1 MGFEGVNVV
10 IYGGSGAIGG
20 AAARAFGAAGA
31 HVCLVARGTARLDR
45 VAADVAAAGG
55 SCETASLDVLDGAG
69 VAAHAAQFAGRRGG
83 LDVVL
88 NAVSF
93 MHDQGVLLPDLSLDA
108 FKKPI
113 DQFLGALFNTTKAVA
128 PHMGRERSGVI
139 LTLSTPA
146 ARSAPPGHL
155 GYGVTCAGTEAFSRL
170 LAEEL
175 ASANIRVVCIRSHA
189 ISNAPEAGSYTRR
202 LFEPKA
208 RSMGVTVEQWLQGA
222 AAGTLRQKLPTL
234 EEVAGMCVFLASPQA
249 DSLTGVVL
257 NMTAGAVPD

>member
-1 MGFEGVNVV
+1 MGYGGGNVI

-20 AAARAFGAAGA
+20 AAARAFAAAGA
-31 HVCLVARGTARLDR
+31 HVCLVARGAARLDR
-45 VAADVAAAGG
+45 IAADIAAAGG
-55 SCETASLDVLDGAG
+55 SCETASLDVLDGDG
-69 VAAHAAQFAGRRGG
+69 VAAHAAQFAARSGG
-83 LDVVL
+83 LDLML

-93 MHDQGVLLPDLSLDA
+93 MHEQGVLLADLSLES

-128 PHMGRERSGVI
+128 PHMGRERPGVI

-175 ASANIRVVCIRSHA
+175 ASANIRVACIRPHA
-189 ISNAPEAGSYTRR
+189 ISDAPEAGSYTGR

-208 RSMGVTVEQWLQGA
+208 SAMGMTVEQWLQSA
-222 AAGTLRQKLPTL
+222 AAGTLRRKLPTL
-234 EEVAGMCVFLASPQA
+234 EEVAGMCVFLASPHA
-249 DSLTGVVL
+249 DSLTGLVV